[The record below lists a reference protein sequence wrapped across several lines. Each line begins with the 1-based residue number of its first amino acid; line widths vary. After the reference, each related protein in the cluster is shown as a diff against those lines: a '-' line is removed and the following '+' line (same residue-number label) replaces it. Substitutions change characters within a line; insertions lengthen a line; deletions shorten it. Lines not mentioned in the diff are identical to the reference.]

1 MNHSTATKQLQ
12 HYRRFHQIKSD
23 SEFILSE
30 VKFKADM
37 FLFSNK
43 DLAKVINDGLFYYE
57 EGLWDDGEDDD
68 DDDEPL
74 DNDEEESW
82 TIDRSSNKQGHY
94 SAMS

>member
-1 MNHSTATKQLQ
+1 MI
-12 HYRRFHQIKSD
+12 F
-23 SEFILSE
+23 
-30 VKFKADM
+30 
-37 FLFSNK
+37 FSRQ

-68 DDDEPL
+68 DDDEAL

-82 TIDRSSNKQGHY
+82 TIDRSSNKQGRY